1 MFLGTFWCVHEHF
14 SVRFSYG
21 VYIVKS
27 KIFSTDK
34 ITVKKCFF
42 LKIPS
47 PAGLTLMEKRKRDE
61 REYRRFG
68 LLKTY
73 LASCTISVGGSYGGL

>member
-14 SVRFSYG
+14 SVGFSYG

-27 KIFSTDK
+27 KIFVTDK

-42 LKIPS
+42 
-47 PAGLTLMEKRKRDE
+47 
-61 REYRRFG
+61 
-68 LLKTY
+68 
-73 LASCTISVGGSYGGL
+73 